1 MPGAGHGSFI
11 GRAHGDGVRVAIVT
25 ESFLP
30 QVNGV
35 TNTVR
40 HTVDRLLDTGHQA
53 LVIAPGPGPSSYRS
67 AEVVRVRSTALPRY
81 RTFRVGLPDTAV
93 ARTLAGFCPDLVH
106 LASPIALGAVGQR
119 AARRLGVP
127 TVAVYQTDV
136 AGFARQYGVR
146 AEAAVT
152 RWVGRIHRQADRT
165 LVPSSASYSQLAAI
179 GVSDLHLWR
188 RGVSLDLFGPQNRR
202 QDFHDEWTGGRPE
215 TLTVGFVGR
224 LAPEK
229 QVRRLVEIAR
239 LPGIRLVVVGDGP
252 SRSWLEAHLPEATFT
267 GMLGGRDLAEAFAS
281 LDVFVHTGEAET
293 FCQTIQEAQAS
304 GVPVVAPAAGGPL
317 DLVDDGR
324 TGLLYDPAHPGSLAE
339 TLSGLVADRDLRRAL
354 ARGGLAAV
362 RTRSWAGVVDE
373 LVDVHYAAVLDRAAA
388 LAA

>member
-1 MPGAGHGSFI
+1 M
-11 GRAHGDGVRVAIVT
+11 RVAIVT

-40 HTVDRLLDTGHQA
+40 HTVDRLLETGHEP
-53 LVIAPGPGPSSYRS
+53 LVIAPGPGPEGYRT
-67 AEVVRVRSTALPRY
+67 APVVRVRSTALPRY
-81 RTFRVGLPDTAV
+81 RTFRVGLPDATV
-93 ARTLAGFCPDLVH
+93 SRTLAEFGPDVVH
-106 LASPIALGAVGQR
+106 LASPIALGAVGLR

-146 AEAAVT
+146 AELAVT
-152 RWVGRIHRQADRT
+152 RWVGRIHRHSDRT
-165 LVPSSASYSQLAAI
+165 LVPSSASYSQLEAI
-179 GVSDLHLWR
+179 GVPDLHLWR

-202 QDFHDEWTGGRPE
+202 QDFHDEWTGGRPG

-229 QVRRLVEIAR
+229 QVRRLTEIAR
-239 LPGIRLVVVGDGP
+239 LRGIRLVVIGDGP
-252 SRSWLEAHLPEATFT
+252 SRPWLEQHLPGATFT

-317 DLVDDGR
+317 DLVDHAH
-324 TGLLYDPAHPGSLAE
+324 TGLLYEPTHPGSLAE
-339 TLSGLVADRDLRRAL
+339 TVTDLVADPALRRSL

-362 RTRSWAGVVDE
+362 RTRSWANVVDE
-373 LVDVHYAAVLDRAAA
+373 LVDVHYAAVLDRAAD